1 MIIYLDL
8 VFLINFFGDFLCLWI
23 SSAVYRKISVW
34 RRILTAVLGG
44 LYGVAAA
51 VPSLSFLT
59 GIVCKLL
66 CAALLAA
73 TAYFPAKTKEILR
86 AASIFCISSMLLCGA
101 VELVSANLT
110 LCRLLLT
117 LFGSACLLVC
127 GISLVKSRIY
137 ARYLYCEL
145 CFCGKK
151 VRINGFYDS
160 GNRLTADDGESVI
173 IADERIIKKLVS
185 PDATAAALSEWVD
198 CRKLKTINFGGAADG
213 VMLGIMLDYIKAD
226 GRKYE
231 NVILAVSENRLADN
245 LVLHS
250 TML

>member
-1 MIIYLDL
+1 MPG
-8 VFLINFFGDFLCLWI
+8 F
-23 SSAVYRKISVW
+23 
-34 RRILTAVLGG
+34 
-44 LYGVAAA
+44 
-51 VPSLSFLT
+51 SFLT
-59 GIVCKLL
+59 SIACKLL
-66 CAALLAA
+66 CAAILAA
-73 TAYFPAKTKEILR
+73 VAYFPAKTKEILR

-137 ARYLYCEL
+137 SRYLYCEL

-151 VRINGFYDS
+151 VRTNGFYDS
-160 GNRLTADDGESVI
+160 GNRLIADSGECVI
-173 IADERIIKKLVS
+173 VADERILKKLVS
-185 PDATAAALSEWVD
+185 PEATAAALSEWVD
-198 CRKLKTINFGGAADG
+198 SQRLKAVNFGGAAEG
-213 VMLGIMLDYIKAD
+213 VMLGITLDYIKAD

-250 TML
+250 TMI